1 MRKAIKNMKRRTR
14 MEFDWIWNSILVVVG
29 GTLLLRLAG
38 RKSISQMTLAQVVI
52 MIGIGSLLI
61 EPVSGDSIWTT
72 LAVGLILVLTL
83 IVMEYAQVKSDK
95 FERFIT
101 GQSKIIIEDGVLNE
115 ENLRKL
121 RFTVDQ
127 LEMKLR
133 QHNVPVISDV
143 RWATL
148 EANGQV
154 GYELK
159 EEAQPVTKK
168 EFQQLQADVQQLINL
183 LEPAFAKGFSIHM
196 LSEKEEDIFTEVAEE
211 TANNNGPDHLQ

>member
-1 MRKAIKNMKRRTR
+1 
-14 MEFDWIWNSILVVVG
+14 MELDWIWNSILVVIG
-29 GTLLLRLAG
+29 GTLLLRIAG
-38 RKSISQMTLAQVVI
+38 RKSISQMTLAQGVI

-61 EPVSGDSIWTT
+61 EPVSGESIWTT

-83 IVMEYAQVKSDK
+83 IIMEYAQMKSDK
-95 FERFIT
+95 FEKFIT
-101 GQSKIIIEDGVLNE
+101 GQSKIIIEDGKLNE
-115 ENLRKL
+115 QNLRKL

-133 QHNVPVISDV
+133 QHNVAVISDV

-148 EANGQV
+148 EPNGQV

-168 EFQQLQADVQQLINL
+168 EFLQLQADVQQLIHL
-183 LEPAFAKGFSIHM
+183 LEPAFAKGFSVHM
-196 LSEKEEDIFTEVAEE
+196 VPENEEDIFTEVAEE
-211 TANNNGPDHLQ
+211 TTDSAPDHLQ

>member
-1 MRKAIKNMKRRTR
+1 MRL
-14 MEFDWIWNSILVVVG
+14 EFDWIWNSILVVIG
-29 GTLLLRLAG
+29 GTLLLRIAG

-61 EPVSGDSIWTT
+61 EPVSGESIWTT

-83 IVMEYAQVKSDK
+83 VVMEYAQMKSDK
-95 FERFIT
+95 FEKFIT
-101 GQSKIIIEDGVLNE
+101 GQSKIIIEDGKLNE
-115 ENLRKL
+115 QNLRKL

-133 QHNVPVISDV
+133 QHNVAVISDV

-148 EANGQV
+148 EPNGQV

-168 EFQQLQADVQQLINL
+168 EFLQLQADVQQLIHL
-183 LEPAFAKGFSIHM
+183 LEPAFAKGFSVHM
-196 LSEKEEDIFTEVAEE
+196 VPENEEDIFTEVAEE
-211 TANNNGPDHLQ
+211 TTDSVPDRLQ

>member
-1 MRKAIKNMKRRTR
+1 
-14 MEFDWIWNSILVVVG
+14 MEFDWIWNSILVVIG
-29 GTLLLRLAG
+29 GTLLLRIAG

-61 EPVSGDSIWTT
+61 EPVSGESIWTT

-83 IVMEYAQVKSDK
+83 VVMEYAQMKSDK
-95 FERFIT
+95 FEKFIT
-101 GQSKIIIEDGVLNE
+101 GQSKIIIEDGKLNE
-115 ENLRKL
+115 QNLRKL

-133 QHNVPVISDV
+133 QHNVAVISDV

-168 EFQQLQADVQQLINL
+168 EFLQLQADVQQLIHL
-183 LEPAFAKGFSIHM
+183 LEPAFAKGFSVHM
-196 LSEKEEDIFTEVAEE
+196 VPENEEDIFTDVAEE
-211 TANNNGPDHLQ
+211 TTDSVPDRLQ

>member
-1 MRKAIKNMKRRTR
+1 L
-14 MEFDWIWNSILVVVG
+14 EFDWIWNSILVVIG
-29 GTLLLRLAG
+29 GTLLLRIAG

-61 EPVSGDSIWTT
+61 EPVSGESIWTT

-83 IVMEYAQVKSDK
+83 VVMEYAQMKSDK
-95 FERFIT
+95 FEKFIT
-101 GQSKIIIEDGVLNE
+101 GQSKIIIEDGKLNE
-115 ENLRKL
+115 QNLRKL

-133 QHNVPVISDV
+133 QHNVAVISDV

-168 EFQQLQADVQQLINL
+168 EFLQLQADVQQLIHL
-183 LEPAFAKGFSIHM
+183 LEPAFAKGFSVHM
-196 LSEKEEDIFTEVAEE
+196 VPENEEDIFTEVAEE
-211 TANNNGPDHLQ
+211 TTDSVPDRLQ

>member
-1 MRKAIKNMKRRTR
+1 
-14 MEFDWIWNSILVVVG
+14 MEFNWIWNSILVVIG
-29 GTLLLRLAG
+29 GTLLLRIAG

-61 EPVSGDSIWTT
+61 EPVSGESIWTT

-83 IVMEYAQVKSDK
+83 VIMEYAQMKSDK
-95 FERFIT
+95 FEKFIT
-101 GQSKIIIEDGVLNE
+101 GQSKIIIEDGKLNE
-115 ENLRKL
+115 QNLRKL

-133 QHNVPVISDV
+133 QHNVAVISDV

-148 EANGQV
+148 EPNGQV

-168 EFQQLQADVQQLINL
+168 EFLQLQADVQQLIHL
-183 LEPAFAKGFSIHM
+183 LEPAFAKGFSVHM
-196 LSEKEEDIFTEVAEE
+196 VPENEEDIFTEVAEE
-211 TANNNGPDHLQ
+211 TTDSVPDHLQ

>member
-1 MRKAIKNMKRRTR
+1 
-14 MEFDWIWNSILVVVG
+14 MEFDWIWNSILVVIG
-29 GTLLLRLAG
+29 GTLLLRIAG

-61 EPVSGDSIWTT
+61 EPVSGESIWTT

-83 IVMEYAQVKSDK
+83 VVMEYAQMKSDK
-95 FERFIT
+95 FEKFIT
-101 GQSKIIIEDGVLNE
+101 GQSKIIIEDGKLNE
-115 ENLRKL
+115 QNLRKL

-133 QHNVPVISDV
+133 QHNVAVISDV

-148 EANGQV
+148 EPNGQV

-168 EFQQLQADVQQLINL
+168 EFLQLQADVQQLIHL
-183 LEPAFAKGFSIHM
+183 LEPAFAKGFSVHM
-196 LSEKEEDIFTEVAEE
+196 VPENEEDIFTEVSEE
-211 TANNNGPDHLQ
+211 TTDSVPDQLQ

>member
-1 MRKAIKNMKRRTR
+1 
-14 MEFDWIWNSILVVVG
+14 MEFDWIWNSILVVIG
-29 GTLLLRLAG
+29 GTLLLRIAG

-61 EPVSGDSIWTT
+61 EPVSGESILTT

-83 IVMEYAQVKSDK
+83 VVMEYAQMKSDK
-95 FERFIT
+95 FEKFIT
-101 GQSKIIIEDGVLNE
+101 GQSKIIIEDGKLNE
-115 ENLRKL
+115 QNLRKL

-133 QHNVPVISDV
+133 QHNVAVISDV

-159 EEAQPVTKK
+159 EDAQPVTKK
-168 EFQQLQADVQQLINL
+168 EFLQLQADVQQLIHL
-183 LEPAFAKGFSIHM
+183 LEPAFAKGFSVHM
-196 LSEKEEDIFTEVAEE
+196 VPENEEDIFTEVAEE
-211 TANNNGPDHLQ
+211 TTDSVPDRLQ

>member
-1 MRKAIKNMKRRTR
+1 
-14 MEFDWIWNSILVVVG
+14 MEFDWIWNSILVVIG
-29 GTLLLRLAG
+29 GTLLLRIAG

-61 EPVSGDSIWTT
+61 EPVSGESIWTT

-83 IVMEYAQVKSDK
+83 VVMEYAQMKSDK
-95 FERFIT
+95 FEKFIT
-101 GQSKIIIEDGVLNE
+101 GQSKIIIEDGKLNE
-115 ENLRKL
+115 QNLRKL

-133 QHNVPVISDV
+133 QHNVAVISDV

-159 EEAQPVTKK
+159 EDAQPVTKK
-168 EFQQLQADVQQLINL
+168 EFLQLQADVQQLIHL
-183 LEPAFAKGFSIHM
+183 LEPAFAKGFSVHM
-196 LSEKEEDIFTEVAEE
+196 VPENEEDIFTEVAEE
-211 TANNNGPDHLQ
+211 TTDSVPDRLQ

>member
-1 MRKAIKNMKRRTR
+1 
-14 MEFDWIWNSILVVVG
+14 MEFDWIWNSILVVIG
-29 GTLLLRLAG
+29 GTLLLRIAG

-61 EPVSGDSIWTT
+61 EPVSGESIWTT

-83 IVMEYAQVKSDK
+83 VIMEYAQMKSDK
-95 FERFIT
+95 FEKFIT
-101 GQSKIIIEDGVLNE
+101 GQSKIIIEDGKLNE
-115 ENLRKL
+115 QNLRKL

-133 QHNVPVISDV
+133 QHNVAVISDV

-168 EFQQLQADVQQLINL
+168 EFLQLQADVQQLIHL
-183 LEPAFAKGFSIHM
+183 LEPAFAKGFSVHM
-196 LSEKEEDIFTEVAEE
+196 VPENEEDIFTEVAEE
-211 TANNNGPDHLQ
+211 TTDSVPDRLQ

>member
-1 MRKAIKNMKRRTR
+1 
-14 MEFDWIWNSILVVVG
+14 MEFDWIWNSILVVIG
-29 GTLLLRLAG
+29 GTLLLRIAG

-61 EPVSGDSIWTT
+61 EPISGESIWTT

-83 IVMEYAQVKSDK
+83 VIMEYAQMKSDK
-95 FERFIT
+95 FEKFIT
-101 GQSKIIIEDGVLNE
+101 GQSKIIIEEGKLNE
-115 ENLRKL
+115 QNLRKL

-133 QHNVPVISDV
+133 QHNVAVISDV

-148 EANGQV
+148 EPNGQV

-168 EFQQLQADVQQLINL
+168 EFLQLQADVQQLIHL
-183 LEPAFAKGFSIHM
+183 LEPAFAKGFSVHIVP
-196 LSEKEEDIFTEVAEE
+196 ENEEDIFTEVAEE
-211 TANNNGPDHLQ
+211 TTDSVPDHLQ

>member
-1 MRKAIKNMKRRTR
+1 
-14 MEFDWIWNSILVVVG
+14 MEFDWIWNSILVVIG
-29 GTLLLRLAG
+29 GTLLLRIAG

-61 EPVSGDSIWTT
+61 EPVSGESIWTT

-83 IVMEYAQVKSDK
+83 VVMEYAQMKSDK
-95 FERFIT
+95 FEKFIT
-101 GQSKIIIEDGVLNE
+101 GQSKIIIEDGKLNE
-115 ENLRKL
+115 QNLRKL

-133 QHNVPVISDV
+133 QHNVAVISDV

-148 EANGQV
+148 EPNGQV

-168 EFQQLQADVQQLINL
+168 EFLQLQADVQQLIHL
-183 LEPAFAKGFSIHM
+183 LEPAFAKGFSVHM
-196 LSEKEEDIFTEVAEE
+196 VPENEEDIFTEVAEE
-211 TANNNGPDHLQ
+211 TTDRVPDRLQ

>member
-1 MRKAIKNMKRRTR
+1 
-14 MEFDWIWNSILVVVG
+14 MEFDWIWNSILVVIG
-29 GTLLLRLAG
+29 GTLLLRIAG

-61 EPVSGDSIWTT
+61 EPISGESIWTT

-83 IVMEYAQVKSDK
+83 VIMEYAQMKSDK
-95 FERFIT
+95 FEKFIT
-101 GQSKIIIEDGVLNE
+101 GQSKIIIEEGKLNE
-115 ENLRKL
+115 QKLRKL

-133 QHNVPVISDV
+133 QHNVAVISDV

-148 EANGQV
+148 EPNGQV

-168 EFQQLQADVQQLINL
+168 EFLQLQADVQQLIHL
-183 LEPAFAKGFSIHM
+183 LEPAFAKGFSVHIVP
-196 LSEKEEDIFTEVAEE
+196 ENEEDIFTEVAEE
-211 TANNNGPDHLQ
+211 TTDSVPDHLQ

>member
-1 MRKAIKNMKRRTR
+1 MG
-14 MEFDWIWNSILVVVG
+14 FDWIWEPILVVIG

-83 IVMEYAQVKSDK
+83 IIMEYVQIKSDK
-95 FERFIT
+95 FEKFIT
-101 GQSKIIIEDGVLNE
+101 GQSKIIIEEGELNE

-133 QHNVPVISDV
+133 QHNVAVISDV

-148 EANGQV
+148 EPNGQV

-183 LEPAFAKGFSIHM
+183 LEPAFSKGFSIHI
-196 LSEKEEDIFTEVAEE
+196 LPENKEDIFTEVAEE
-211 TANNNGPDHLQ
+211 SPKDNIPGHLQ

>member
-1 MRKAIKNMKRRTR
+1 M
-14 MEFDWIWNSILVVVG
+14 DWIWNSILVVIG
-29 GTLLLRLAG
+29 GTLLLRIAG

-61 EPVSGDSIWTT
+61 EPVSGESIWTT

-83 IVMEYAQVKSDK
+83 IIMEYAQMKSDK
-95 FERFIT
+95 FEKFIT
-101 GQSKIIIEDGVLNE
+101 GQSKIIIEDGKLNE
-115 ENLRKL
+115 QNLRKL

-133 QHNVPVISDV
+133 QHNVAVISDV

-148 EANGQV
+148 EPNGQV

-168 EFQQLQADVQQLINL
+168 EFLQLQADVQQLIHL
-183 LEPAFAKGFSIHM
+183 LEPAFAKGFSVHM
-196 LSEKEEDIFTEVAEE
+196 VAENEEDIFTEVAEE
-211 TANNNGPDHLQ
+211 TTDSVPDHLQ

>member
-1 MRKAIKNMKRRTR
+1 
-14 MEFDWIWNSILVVVG
+14 MEFDWIWNSILVVIG
-29 GTLLLRLAG
+29 GTLLLRIAG

-61 EPVSGDSIWTT
+61 EPVSGESIWTT

-83 IVMEYAQVKSDK
+83 VVMEYAQMKSDK
-95 FERFIT
+95 FEKFIT
-101 GQSKIIIEDGVLNE
+101 GQSKIIIEDGKLNE
-115 ENLRKL
+115 QNLRKL

-133 QHNVPVISDV
+133 QHNVAVISDV

-148 EANGQV
+148 EPNGQV

-168 EFQQLQADVQQLINL
+168 EFLQLQADVQQLIHI
-183 LEPAFAKGFSIHM
+183 LEPAFAKGFSVHM
-196 LSEKEEDIFTEVAEE
+196 VPENEEDIFTEVAEE
-211 TANNNGPDHLQ
+211 TTDSVPDRLQ

>member
-1 MRKAIKNMKRRTR
+1 
-14 MEFDWIWNSILVVVG
+14 MELNPCRHRGYPVLKI
-29 GTLLLRLAG
+29 AG

-61 EPVSGDSIWTT
+61 EPVSGESIWTT

-83 IVMEYAQVKSDK
+83 VIMEYAQMKSDK
-95 FERFIT
+95 FEKFIT
-101 GQSKIIIEDGVLNE
+101 GQSKIIIEDGKLNE
-115 ENLRKL
+115 QNLRKL

-133 QHNVPVISDV
+133 QHNVAVISDV

-148 EANGQV
+148 EPNGQV

-168 EFQQLQADVQQLINL
+168 EFLQLQADVQQLIHL
-183 LEPAFAKGFSIHM
+183 LEPALAKGFSVHM
-196 LSEKEEDIFTEVAEE
+196 VPENEEDIFTEVAEE
-211 TANNNGPDHLQ
+211 TTDSVPDHLQ

>member
-1 MRKAIKNMKRRTR
+1 
-14 MEFDWIWNSILVVVG
+14 MEFDWIWNSSLVVIR
-29 GTLLLRLAG
+29 GTLLLRIAG

-61 EPVSGDSIWTT
+61 EPVSGENIWTT

-83 IVMEYAQVKSDK
+83 VIMEYAQMKSDK
-95 FERFIT
+95 FEKFIT
-101 GQSKIIIEDGVLNE
+101 GQSKIIIEDGKLNE
-115 ENLRKL
+115 QNLRKL

-133 QHNVPVISDV
+133 QHNVAVISDV

-148 EANGQV
+148 EPNGQV

-168 EFQQLQADVQQLINL
+168 EFLQLQADVQQLIHL
-183 LEPAFAKGFSIHM
+183 LEPAFAKGFSVHM
-196 LSEKEEDIFTEVAEE
+196 VPENEEDIFTEVAEE
-211 TANNNGPDHLQ
+211 TTDSVPDHLQ

>member
-1 MRKAIKNMKRRTR
+1 
-14 MEFDWIWNSILVVVG
+14 MEFDWIWNSILVVIG
-29 GTLLLRLAG
+29 GTLLLRIAG

-61 EPVSGDSIWTT
+61 EPVSGESIWTT

-83 IVMEYAQVKSDK
+83 VIMEYAQMKSDK
-95 FERFIT
+95 FEKFIT
-101 GQSKIIIEDGVLNE
+101 GQSKIIIEEGKLNE
-115 ENLRKL
+115 QNLRKL

-133 QHNVPVISDV
+133 QHNVAVISDV

-148 EANGQV
+148 EPNGQV

-168 EFQQLQADVQQLINL
+168 EFLQLQADVQQLIHL
-183 LEPAFAKGFSIHM
+183 LEPAFAQGFSVHM
-196 LSEKEEDIFTEVAEE
+196 VPENEEDIFTEVAEE
-211 TANNNGPDHLQ
+211 TADSVPDHLQ

>member
-1 MRKAIKNMKRRTR
+1 
-14 MEFDWIWNSILVVVG
+14 MEFDWIWNSILVVIG
-29 GTLLLRLAG
+29 GTLLLRIAG

-61 EPVSGDSIWTT
+61 EPVSGENIWTT

-83 IVMEYAQVKSDK
+83 VVMEYAQMKSDK
-95 FERFIT
+95 FEKFIT
-101 GQSKIIIEDGVLNE
+101 GQSKIIIEDGKLNE
-115 ENLRKL
+115 QNLRKL

-133 QHNVPVISDV
+133 QHNVAIISDV

-148 EANGQV
+148 EPNGQV

-168 EFQQLQADVQQLINL
+168 EFLQLQADVQQLIHL
-183 LEPAFAKGFSIHM
+183 LEPAFAKGFSVHM
-196 LSEKEEDIFTEVAEE
+196 VPENEEDIFTEVAEE
-211 TANNNGPDHLQ
+211 TTDSVPDRLQ

>member
-1 MRKAIKNMKRRTR
+1 
-14 MEFDWIWNSILVVVG
+14 MELDWIWNSILVVIG
-29 GTLLLRLAG
+29 GTLLLRIAG

-61 EPVSGDSIWTT
+61 EPVSGESIWTT

-83 IVMEYAQVKSDK
+83 VIMEYAQMKSDK
-95 FERFIT
+95 FEKFIT
-101 GQSKIIIEDGVLNE
+101 GQSKIIIEDGKLNE
-115 ENLRKL
+115 QNLRKL

-133 QHNVPVISDV
+133 QHNVAVISDV

-148 EANGQV
+148 EPNGQV

-168 EFQQLQADVQQLINL
+168 EFLQLQADVQQLIHL
-183 LEPAFAKGFSIHM
+183 LEPAFAKGFSVHM
-196 LSEKEEDIFTEVAEE
+196 VPENEEDIFTEVAEE
-211 TANNNGPDHLQ
+211 TTDSAPDHLQ

>member
-1 MRKAIKNMKRRTR
+1 
-14 MEFDWIWNSILVVVG
+14 MEFDWIWNSILVVIG
-29 GTLLLRLAG
+29 GTLLLRIAG

-61 EPVSGDSIWTT
+61 EPVSGESIWTT

-83 IVMEYAQVKSDK
+83 VVMEYAQMKSDK
-95 FERFIT
+95 FEKFIT
-101 GQSKIIIEDGVLNE
+101 GQSKIIIEDGKLNE
-115 ENLRKL
+115 QNLIKL

-133 QHNVPVISDV
+133 QHNVAVISDV

-148 EANGQV
+148 EPNGQV

-168 EFQQLQADVQQLINL
+168 EFLQLQADVQQLIHL
-183 LEPAFAKGFSIHM
+183 LEPAFAKGFSVHM
-196 LSEKEEDIFTEVAEE
+196 VPENEEDIFTEVAEE
-211 TANNNGPDHLQ
+211 TTDSVPDRLQ

>member
-1 MRKAIKNMKRRTR
+1 MV
-14 MEFDWIWNSILVVVG
+14 FDWLWKPIIIVIG

-61 EPVSGDSIWTT
+61 QPVSGSSIWTT
-72 LAVGLILVLTL
+72 LAVGFILVLTL
-83 IVMEYAQVKSDK
+83 ITMEYAQVKSDK

-101 GQSKIIIEDGVLNE
+101 GQSKIIIEDGILNE
-115 ENLRKL
+115 ENLKKL

-133 QHNVPVISDV
+133 QHNVAVISDV

-196 LSEKEEDIFTEVAEE
+196 LDENRDDIFTEVAEE
-211 TANNNGPDHLQ
+211 TPKDDMPEHLQ

>member
-1 MRKAIKNMKRRTR
+1 
-14 MEFDWIWNSILVVVG
+14 MEFDWIWNSILVVIG
-29 GTLLLRLAG
+29 GTLLLRIAG
-38 RKSISQMTLAQVVI
+38 RKFISQMTLAQVVI

-61 EPVSGDSIWTT
+61 EPVSGESIWTT

-83 IVMEYAQVKSDK
+83 VVMEYAQMKSDK
-95 FERFIT
+95 FEKFIT
-101 GQSKIIIEDGVLNE
+101 GQSKIIIEDGKLNE
-115 ENLRKL
+115 QNLRKL

-133 QHNVPVISDV
+133 QHNVAVISDV

-159 EEAQPVTKK
+159 EDAQPVTKK
-168 EFQQLQADVQQLINL
+168 EFLQLQADVQQLIHL
-183 LEPAFAKGFSIHM
+183 LEPAFAKGFSVHM
-196 LSEKEEDIFTEVAEE
+196 VPENEEDIFTEVAEE
-211 TANNNGPDHLQ
+211 TTDSVPDRLQ

>member
-1 MRKAIKNMKRRTR
+1 
-14 MEFDWIWNSILVVVG
+14 MELDWIWNSILVVIG
-29 GTLLLRLAG
+29 GTLLLRIAG

-61 EPVSGDSIWTT
+61 EPVSGESIWTT

-83 IVMEYAQVKSDK
+83 IIMEYAQMKSDK
-95 FERFIT
+95 FEKFIT
-101 GQSKIIIEDGVLNE
+101 GQSKIIIEDGKLNE
-115 ENLRKL
+115 QNLRKL

-133 QHNVPVISDV
+133 QHNVAVISDV

-148 EANGQV
+148 EPNGQV

-168 EFQQLQADVQQLINL
+168 EFLQLQADVQQLIHL
-183 LEPAFAKGFSIHM
+183 LEPAFAKGFSVHM
-196 LSEKEEDIFTEVAEE
+196 AAENEEDIFTEVAEE
-211 TANNNGPDHLQ
+211 TTDSVPDHLQ

>member
-1 MRKAIKNMKRRTR
+1 MG
-14 MEFDWIWNSILVVVG
+14 FDWIWEPILVVIG

-61 EPVSGDSIWTT
+61 EPVSGDNIWTT

-83 IVMEYAQVKSDK
+83 IIMEYVQIKSDK
-95 FERFIT
+95 FEKFIT
-101 GQSKIIIEDGVLNE
+101 GQSKIIIEEGELNE

-133 QHNVPVISDV
+133 QHNVAVISDV

-148 EANGQV
+148 EPNGQV

-196 LSEKEEDIFTEVAEE
+196 LTENNEDIFTEVAEE
-211 TANNNGPDHLQ
+211 SSKDDIPGHLQ

>member
-1 MRKAIKNMKRRTR
+1 
-14 MEFDWIWNSILVVVG
+14 MELDWIWNSILVVIG
-29 GTLLLRLAG
+29 GTLLLRIAG

-61 EPVSGDSIWTT
+61 EPVSGESIWTT

-83 IVMEYAQVKSDK
+83 IIMEYAQMKSDK
-95 FERFIT
+95 FEKFIT
-101 GQSKIIIEDGVLNE
+101 GQSKIIIEDGKLNE
-115 ENLRKL
+115 QNLRKL

-133 QHNVPVISDV
+133 QHNVAVISDV

-148 EANGQV
+148 EPNGQV

-168 EFQQLQADVQQLINL
+168 EFLQLQADVQQLIHL
-183 LEPAFAKGFSIHM
+183 LEPAFAKGFSVHM
-196 LSEKEEDIFTEVAEE
+196 VPENEEDIFTEVAEE
-211 TANNNGPDHLQ
+211 TTDSAPDHLQ

>member
-1 MRKAIKNMKRRTR
+1 
-14 MEFDWIWNSILVVVG
+14 MELDWIWNSILVVIG
-29 GTLLLRLAG
+29 GTLLLRIAG

-61 EPVSGDSIWTT
+61 EPVSGESIWTT

-83 IVMEYAQVKSDK
+83 IIMEYAQMKSDK
-95 FERFIT
+95 FEKFIT
-101 GQSKIIIEDGVLNE
+101 GQSKIIIEDGKLNE
-115 ENLRKL
+115 QNLRKL

-133 QHNVPVISDV
+133 QHNVAVISDV

-148 EANGQV
+148 EPNGQV

-168 EFQQLQADVQQLINL
+168 EFLQLQADVQQLIHL
-183 LEPAFAKGFSIHM
+183 LEPAFAKGFSVHM
-196 LSEKEEDIFTEVAEE
+196 VAENEEDIFTEVAEE
-211 TANNNGPDHLQ
+211 TTDSVPDHLQ

>member
-1 MRKAIKNMKRRTR
+1 
-14 MEFDWIWNSILVVVG
+14 MEFDWIWNSILVVIG
-29 GTLLLRLAG
+29 GTLLLRIAG

-61 EPVSGDSIWTT
+61 EPVSGESIWTT

-83 IVMEYAQVKSDK
+83 VVMEYAQMKSDK
-95 FERFIT
+95 FEKFIT
-101 GQSKIIIEDGVLNE
+101 GQSKIIIEDGKLNE
-115 ENLRKL
+115 QNLRKL

-133 QHNVPVISDV
+133 QHNVAVISDV

-148 EANGQV
+148 EPNGQV

-168 EFQQLQADVQQLINL
+168 EFLQLQADVHQLIHL
-183 LEPAFAKGFSIHM
+183 LEPAFAKGFSVHM
-196 LSEKEEDIFTEVAEE
+196 VPENEEDIFTEVAEE
-211 TANNNGPDHLQ
+211 TTDSVPDRLQ

>member
-1 MRKAIKNMKRRTR
+1 
-14 MEFDWIWNSILVVVG
+14 MEFDWIWNSILVVIG
-29 GTLLLRLAG
+29 GTLLLRIAG

-61 EPVSGDSIWTT
+61 EPVSGESIWTT

-83 IVMEYAQVKSDK
+83 VIMEYAQMKSDK
-95 FERFIT
+95 FEKFIT
-101 GQSKIIIEDGVLNE
+101 GQSKIIIEDGKLNE
-115 ENLRKL
+115 QNLRKL

-133 QHNVPVISDV
+133 QHNVAVISDV

-148 EANGQV
+148 EPNGQV

-168 EFQQLQADVQQLINL
+168 EFLQLQADVQQLIHL
-183 LEPAFAKGFSIHM
+183 LEPAFAKSFSVHIVP
-196 LSEKEEDIFTEVAEE
+196 ENEEDIFTEVAEE
-211 TANNNGPDHLQ
+211 TTDSVPDHLQ

>member
-1 MRKAIKNMKRRTR
+1 
-14 MEFDWIWNSILVVVG
+14 MEFDWIWNSILVVIG
-29 GTLLLRLAG
+29 GTLLLRIAG

-61 EPVSGDSIWTT
+61 EPVSGESIWTT

-83 IVMEYAQVKSDK
+83 IIMEYAQMKSDK
-95 FERFIT
+95 FEKFIT
-101 GQSKIIIEDGVLNE
+101 GQSKMIIEDGKLNE
-115 ENLRKL
+115 QNLRKL

-133 QHNVPVISDV
+133 QHNVAVISDV
-143 RWATL
+143 KWATL
-148 EANGQV
+148 EPNGQV

-168 EFQQLQADVQQLINL
+168 EFLQLQADVQHLIHL
-183 LEPAFAKGFSIHM
+183 LEPAFAKGFSVHR
-196 LSEKEEDIFTEVAEE
+196 LSENEEDIFTEVAEE
-211 TANNNGPDHLQ
+211 TTDNVPDHLQ

>member
-1 MRKAIKNMKRRTR
+1 M
-14 MEFDWIWNSILVVVG
+14 
-29 GTLLLRLAG
+29 LLRIAG

-61 EPVSGDSIWTT
+61 EPVSGESIWTT

-83 IVMEYAQVKSDK
+83 VIMEYAQMKSDK
-95 FERFIT
+95 FEKFIT
-101 GQSKIIIEDGVLNE
+101 GQSKIIIEDGKLNE
-115 ENLRKL
+115 QNLRKL

-133 QHNVPVISDV
+133 QHNVAVISDV

-148 EANGQV
+148 EPNGQV

-168 EFQQLQADVQQLINL
+168 EFLQLQADVQQLIHL
-183 LEPAFAKGFSIHM
+183 LEPAFAKGFSVHM
-196 LSEKEEDIFTEVAEE
+196 VPENEEDIFTEVAEE
-211 TANNNGPDHLQ
+211 TTDSVPDHLQ

>member
-1 MRKAIKNMKRRTR
+1 
-14 MEFDWIWNSILVVVG
+14 MEFDWIWNSILVVIG
-29 GTLLLRLAG
+29 GTLLLRIAG

-61 EPVSGDSIWTT
+61 EPVSGESIWTT

-83 IVMEYAQVKSDK
+83 IIMEYAQMKSDK

-101 GQSKIIIEDGVLNE
+101 GQSKIIIEDGKLNE
-115 ENLRKL
+115 QNLRKL

-133 QHNVPVISDV
+133 QHNVAVISDV

-148 EANGQV
+148 EPNGQV

-168 EFQQLQADVQQLINL
+168 EFLQLQADVQQLIHL
-183 LEPAFAKGFSIHM
+183 LEPAFAKGFSVHM
-196 LSEKEEDIFTEVAEE
+196 VPENEEDIFTEVAEE
-211 TANNNGPDHLQ
+211 TTDSVPDHLQ

>member
-1 MRKAIKNMKRRTR
+1 
-14 MEFDWIWNSILVVVG
+14 MEFDWIWNSILVVIG
-29 GTLLLRLAG
+29 GTLLLRIAG

-61 EPVSGDSIWTT
+61 EPVSGESIWTT

-83 IVMEYAQVKSDK
+83 VVMEYAQMKSDK
-95 FERFIT
+95 FEKFIT
-101 GQSKIIIEDGVLNE
+101 GQSKIIIEDGKLNE
-115 ENLRKL
+115 QNLRKL

-133 QHNVPVISDV
+133 QHNVAVISDV

-148 EANGQV
+148 EPNGQV

-168 EFQQLQADVQQLINL
+168 EFLQMQADVQQLIHI
-183 LEPAFAKGFSIHM
+183 LEPAFAKGFSVHM
-196 LSEKEEDIFTEVAEE
+196 VPENEEDIFTEVAEE
-211 TANNNGPDHLQ
+211 TSESEQGHLQ

>member
-1 MRKAIKNMKRRTR
+1 
-14 MEFDWIWNSILVVVG
+14 MEFDWIWNSILVVIG
-29 GTLLLRLAG
+29 GTLLLRIAG

-61 EPVSGDSIWTT
+61 EPVSGESIWTT

-83 IVMEYAQVKSDK
+83 VVMEYAQMKSDK
-95 FERFIT
+95 FEKFIT
-101 GQSKIIIEDGVLNE
+101 GQSKIIIEDGKLNE
-115 ENLRKL
+115 QNLRKL

-133 QHNVPVISDV
+133 QHNVAVISDV

-148 EANGQV
+148 EPNGQV

-168 EFQQLQADVQQLINL
+168 EFLQLQADVQQLIHL
-183 LEPAFAKGFSIHM
+183 LEPAFAKGFSVHM
-196 LSEKEEDIFTEVAEE
+196 VTENEEDIFTEVAEE
-211 TANNNGPDHLQ
+211 TTDSVPDRLQ

>member
-1 MRKAIKNMKRRTR
+1 MG
-14 MEFDWIWNSILVVVG
+14 FDWIWEPILVVIG

-61 EPVSGDSIWTT
+61 EPISGDSIWTT

-83 IVMEYAQVKSDK
+83 IIMEYVQIKSDK
-95 FERFIT
+95 FEEFIT
-101 GQSKIIIEDGVLNE
+101 GQSKIIIEEGELNE

-133 QHNVPVISDV
+133 QHNVAVISDV

-148 EANGQV
+148 EPNGQV

-183 LEPAFAKGFSIHM
+183 LEPAFAKGFSIHI
-196 LSEKEEDIFTEVAEE
+196 LPENKEDIFTEVAEE
-211 TANNNGPDHLQ
+211 FPKDNIPGHLQ

>member
-1 MRKAIKNMKRRTR
+1 
-14 MEFDWIWNSILVVVG
+14 MEFDWIWNSILVVIG
-29 GTLLLRLAG
+29 GTLLLRIAG

-61 EPVSGDSIWTT
+61 EPVSGESIWTT

-83 IVMEYAQVKSDK
+83 VVMEYAQMKSDK
-95 FERFIT
+95 FEKFIT
-101 GQSKIIIEDGVLNE
+101 GQSKIIIEDGKLNE
-115 ENLRKL
+115 QNLRKL

-133 QHNVPVISDV
+133 QHNVAVISDV

-168 EFQQLQADVQQLINL
+168 EFLQLQADVQQLIHL
-183 LEPAFAKGFSIHM
+183 LEPAFAKGFSVHM
-196 LSEKEEDIFTEVAEE
+196 VPENEEDIFTEVAEE
-211 TANNNGPDHLQ
+211 TTDSVPDRLQ